1 MFLPVLLMQTA
12 KLLANLKDSLAEQWT
27 LAVFASY
34 PEKSLPFLKTQRD
47 PFTNPVA
54 SMIREAAGTLFEA
67 IAGEDL
73 DVEKVKTSLER
84 FVKIRA
90 VQEFTPSQAVGVIY
104 LLKPLLRK
112 ELLPS
117 MGSDLAGYLEMESR
131 VDTLALLA
139 FDMYMTDKERVAEIR
154 VTEIRNQYAQLKR
167 WAQHLNAQA
176 PLGEFAG
183 CGQS

>member
-1 MFLPVLLMQTA
+1 MQTA
-12 KLLANLKDSLAEQWT
+12 KLLANLKDSLTEQWT
-27 LAVFASY
+27 QAVFASY
-34 PEKSLPFLKTQRD
+34 PEKSLPFLKNQSD
-47 PFTNPVA
+47 PFANPVA
-54 SMIREAAGTLFEA
+54 SMIREAAVTLLDA
-67 IAGEDL
+67 LAGQDV
-73 DVEKVKTSLER
+73 DVEKVKTALDR

-104 LLKPLLRK
+104 LLKPLLRQ
-112 ELLPS
+112 ELLPQMQKQLDS
-117 MGSDLAGYLEMESR
+117 YLEVESR
-131 VDTLALLA
+131 LDSLALLA